1 MDSVLPVLFLD
12 DEGTPLEFA
21 LRGYSSD
28 SSYSSVSLL
37 IKKGGGILHVKRD
50 GPHTI
55 LLEKPESRMFCEGEC
70 FSIMYITDCCE
81 ANRLLDLNKYRL
93 NKNSKYCQDY
103 DANLILLK
111 KKSWRDIPLKRDCK
125 SDVED
130 ADESLYLEPRPSK
143 QLKNIPR
150 PYSDNEKKLI
160 IDWIMRNKC
169 YSAVGGN
176 SIWIQME
183 SEEVLEGR
191 SWQSMKEHFRKQIM
205 PSIKKFGLSEKHVKC
220 FKQRTSLPK

>member
-81 ANRLLDLNKYRL
+81 ANRLLDLNKY
-93 NKNSKYCQDY
+93 
-103 DANLILLK
+103 
-111 KKSWRDIPLKRDCK
+111 RDCK